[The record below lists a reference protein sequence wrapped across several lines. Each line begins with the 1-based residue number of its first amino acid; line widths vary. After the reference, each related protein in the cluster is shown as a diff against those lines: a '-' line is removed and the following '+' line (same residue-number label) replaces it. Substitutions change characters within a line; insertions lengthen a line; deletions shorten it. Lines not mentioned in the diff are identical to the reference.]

1 MKLSVSQAHGWIY
14 SQFVSSVTRK
24 KWRVE
29 TVALLFSQEICI
41 ATSPR
46 RLFCTFGQCVLL
58 AIFLAVR
65 SRSVRRVGSWKMT
78 SWLLCV
84 ILLMRMSSRS
94 RRVHR
99 HCGASRPRA
108 LQIER
113 LLTVPWKRCY
123 RDLSRNYCIY
133 RIDVFCYN
141 TVLYLRSVWA
151 VLTVIYRILG
161 RYETITLS
169 GTPLYRIRVKQAFHW
184 TRAIKTNSTS
194 FCNIL

>member
-14 SQFVSSVTRK
+14 SQFVSSATRK

-99 HCGASRPRA
+99 HCGAAAAGPTNWTIVNRSMKTLLSWLVTELLYLPNRRILLEYGTLLKKCLGCSYCNISYTRA
-108 LQIER
+108 LWNKILYLER
-113 LLTVPWKRCY
+113 LYIVFGSSRLFIGPGLLKLTRP
-123 RDLSRNYCIY
+123 
-133 RIDVFCYN
+133 
-141 TVLYLRSVWA
+141 
-151 VLTVIYRILG
+151 
-161 RYETITLS
+161 
-169 GTPLYRIRVKQAFHW
+169 H
-184 TRAIKTNSTS
+184 